1 MNKSIQ
7 DDGANGSIQFINV
20 VAAVIRDDKNRFL
33 IAKRKACQSNG
44 GLWEFP
50 GGKVEQGETEKEALV
65 REIREEL
72 GVKILVLKFLKC
84 TIYKYPNK
92 TITLYSYYCE
102 IVEGT
107 PTNIEHDEIRFVP
120 LSDFDKYEFSG
131 ANKETIE
138 LLQNQLFIL

>member
-7 DDGANGSIQFINV
+7 AEGANEAIHFIDV
-20 VAAVIRDDKNRFL
+20 VAAVIRDDQNRFL
-33 IAKRKACQSNG
+33 IAKRKASQSNG

-50 GGKVEQGETEKEALV
+50 GGKIEKGETEQQALV
-65 REIREEL
+65 REIQEEL
-72 GVKILVLKFLKC
+72 GVKIWVLKFLKC
-84 TIYKYPNK
+84 SIYKYPNK

-102 IVEGT
+102 IFEGS

-131 ANKETIE
+131 ANRETIE
-138 LLQNQLFIL
+138 LLQNQLFVL